1 MFVRNA
7 ATRKERCNIPKK
19 FFLKVGDP
27 PDSMLTSKNNQTCIE
42 SEHPS
47 VFICDKMP
55 KDEGIA
61 RVTHRKITKKLKQI
75 KKRIRKEKRRKKL
88 KRKMRAEKDKPK
100 RKWSGG
106 SSARHK
112 KGKWKK
118 GKRKKRKFKKGKWKK
133 GKWKRGM
140 ELKKEKWKRGMEWNG
155 KWKKGGNK
163 MKMMFRTKKKR
174 RDDVIEDYEY
184 MNVYDDENLDD
195 QKIEA
200 EKDKILIVE
209 R

>member
-75 KKRIRKEKRRKKL
+75 KKRIRKKKRRKKL
-88 KRKMRAEKDKPK
+88 KKKMRAEKNKTK

-163 MKMMFRTKKKR
+163 RKMMFRTKKKR

-200 EKDKILIVE
+200 EKDKNFD